1 MRLQRNVTAWLMA
14 GFIACLMA
22 CTAIVPQ
29 TFNERL
35 AAGYKTVE
43 LITDTTTVL
52 RQANKISKA
61 DKDNVA
67 ATNSTALA
75 ALDVTASMSKTDL
88 TGADAKLTA
97 TLAILTQ
104 LQAYLASKGKP

>member
-1 MRLQRNVTAWLMA
+1 MA
-14 GFIACLMA
+14 GFITCLMA

-43 LITDTTTVL
+43 TVADTAITL
-52 RQANKISKA
+52 RTAGKITQADA
-61 DKDNVA
+61 RNVA
-67 ATNSTALA
+67 ATNDTALA
-75 ALDVTASMSKTDL
+75 ALDVTKGLSKTDL
-88 TGADAKLTA
+88 TAADAKLAA

-104 LQAYLASKGKP
+104 LQAYLAAKGKP